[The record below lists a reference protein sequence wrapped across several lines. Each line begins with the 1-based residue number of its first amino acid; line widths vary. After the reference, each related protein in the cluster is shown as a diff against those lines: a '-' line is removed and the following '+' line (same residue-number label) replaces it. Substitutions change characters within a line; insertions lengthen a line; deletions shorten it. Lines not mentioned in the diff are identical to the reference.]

1 MSSEEDLTQG
11 GELLSQKFEEG
22 TLKDNESV
30 SKKRDSALN
39 SVQSS
44 KKHLNGEYTDFYGE
58 VQIKPILNNI
68 KTKRRKN
75 SNDKFIAASTERSSR
90 EYMSLPDINRTF
102 PYEHPVVVKH
112 NKRKNDPR
120 KKLILL

>member
-58 VQIKPILNNI
+58 V
-68 KTKRRKN
+68 
-75 SNDKFIAASTERSSR
+75 
-90 EYMSLPDINRTF
+90 
-102 PYEHPVVVKH
+102 
-112 NKRKNDPR
+112 
-120 KKLILL
+120 